1 MAEDLLIVSGTKQ
14 EQYEALL
21 PQVKGLLEGE
31 TYLVA
36 NLANVTA
43 ALKEQFNWLWV
54 GFYIVKNN
62 ELVLAPFQGPVACTR
77 IKKGRGV
84 CGSSWQQRKT
94 LIVPDVEQFP
104 GHIACS
110 SLSKSEIVIPIIR
123 NDDVLGVLDVDS
135 SELNT
140 FDETD
145 QYYLEQIIGLIQ
157 FN

>member
-1 MAEDLLIVSGTKQ
+1 M
-14 EQYEALL
+14 
-21 PQVKGLLEGE
+21 
-31 TYLVA
+31 
-36 NLANVTA
+36 
-43 ALKEQFNWLWV
+43 
-54 GFYIVKNN
+54 
-62 ELVLAPFQGPVACTR
+62 
-77 IKKGRGV
+77 

-104 GHIACS
+104 GHIARS